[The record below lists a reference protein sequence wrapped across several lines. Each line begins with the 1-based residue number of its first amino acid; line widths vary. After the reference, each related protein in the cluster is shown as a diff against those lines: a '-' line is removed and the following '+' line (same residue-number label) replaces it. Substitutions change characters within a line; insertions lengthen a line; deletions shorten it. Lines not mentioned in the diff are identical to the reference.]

1 MGLWIWLACLAVL
14 PTSAALAW
22 VFNPAVTAHR
32 HTAFGPAQR
41 AARLAAM
48 VGTKPTRSLSVI
60 VPAYNEELRIGKMLE
75 PTFAYLEQR
84 ARADRAFSFE
94 VVVVDDGSRDG
105 TCRVVADF
113 ARRHGGDDVLRL
125 VRMPENRGKGAA
137 IREVRARARAA
148 VLPPGFLRLAR
159 ARARA
164 RAFAC

>member
-105 TCRVVADF
+105 TCRVDGRTTQASRV
-113 ARRHGGDDVLRL
+113 RRRPPRPWPVPRPPPAPLTCTRCSL
-125 VRMPENRGKGAA
+125 
-137 IREVRARARAA
+137 
-148 VLPPGFLRLAR
+148 LPRQCPR
-159 ARARA
+159 
-164 RAFAC
+164 

>member
-159 ARARA
+159 A
-164 RAFAC
+164 FAC